1 MGIFLPPWRLRQE
14 DGVTDQS
21 ELHIH
26 EFWHFKFHPE
36 NLCNNYIFS
45 ESQNLTINFASLSGN
60 ALSTDFLTD
69 LIIYP
74 ILLLKGV
81 GQDSS
86 EVKVLVL

>member
-1 MGIFLPPWRLRQE
+1 MGIFLPPGRMELHT
-14 DGVTDQS
+14 GQS

-36 NLCNNYIFS
+36 NLCNKYIFS
-45 ESQNLTINFASLSGN
+45 KKPELNHKLCFFIRKC
-60 ALSTDFLTD
+60 LSTDFLTD
-69 LIIYP
+69 LIIHP

-81 GQDSS
+81 GQESS